1 MSRAMVRTNR
11 PMNQARFQRASID
24 FMLKV
29 KGRKMKN
36 FEITYIEGDV
46 INKKMTVK
54 SDTISKALI
63 TFTLLCGIDATD
75 ITGIVEVD

>member
-24 FMLKV
+24 FMLKDE
-29 KGRKMKN
+29 KMKT

-63 TFTLLCGIDATD
+63 TFTLLCGVDATD

>member
-1 MSRAMVRTNR
+1 M
-11 PMNQARFQRASID
+11 
-24 FMLKV
+24 
-29 KGRKMKN
+29 RK
-36 FEITYIEGDV
+36 FEITYIEDDT

-63 TFTLLCGIDATD
+63 AFTLLCGIDATD

>member
-1 MSRAMVRTNR
+1 
-11 PMNQARFQRASID
+11 
-24 FMLKV
+24 
-29 KGRKMKN
+29 MKN